1 MLPRKDGQRDKQEDE
16 KMEKLRQYQSSLEI
30 KKELLKQEFDKFDI
44 LQSVAKEVK
53 LPQEVRNL
61 LF

>member
-1 MLPRKDGQRDKQEDE
+1 
-16 KMEKLRQYQSSLEI
+16 MEKLRQYQSSLEI